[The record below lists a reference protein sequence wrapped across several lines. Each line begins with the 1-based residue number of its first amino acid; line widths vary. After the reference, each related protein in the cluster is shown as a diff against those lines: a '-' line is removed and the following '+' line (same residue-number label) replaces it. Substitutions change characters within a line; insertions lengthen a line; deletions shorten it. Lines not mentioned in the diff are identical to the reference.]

1 MANKSPW
8 GDVGDEFLEIIE
20 QTGKGVAQTAQ
31 QGTAGAVKQVIDTV
45 AGTTLSKD
53 KSSIEQTKAG
63 EKNTQ
68 NFTQL
73 SPDKLAQ
80 IGDKFKSQDDIH
92 LEQLRNRL
100 FNIVKGDEKGAYQEA
115 KQKEQE
121 RIQKMRE
128 EDQQPGA
135 DQNNMSELPQMSSKA
150 ARGMTAKKAIK
161 SSSAETKAN
170 SSKQ

>member
-1 MANKSPW
+1 MASKSPW

-31 QGTAGAVKQVIDTV
+31 QGTVGAVKQVIDTV
-45 AGTTLSKD
+45 AGTALSKD
-53 KSSIEQTKAG
+53 KSSIEQTKTG
-63 EKNTQ
+63 ETKAQ
-68 NFTQL
+68 NFTKL
-73 SPDKLAQ
+73 NPDKLAQ
-80 IGDKFKSQDDIH
+80 IGEKFKSQDDIH
-92 LEQLRNRL
+92 LEQLRSRL
-100 FNIVKGDEKGAYQEA
+100 FNIVKGDERAAYQEA

-121 RIQKMRE
+121 RVAKINEADK
-128 EDQQPGA
+128 QQDTG
-135 DQNNMSELPQMSSKA
+135 QNNMSELPQMSSKA